1 MIGKIN
7 DGVVHIRIAI
17 AQLCST
23 LGEMLLI
30 PADLSTPREIKVSY
44 TSGTVIVIECKESST
59 VGKSSMLG
67 SDVELGKIEWKCWL
81 NKLALLEPVLAFSES
96 RFIAEGILLD
106 LVMDLRYLN
115 ILLLLDKA

>member
-30 PADLSTPREIKVSY
+30 PADFSTSREIKASY
-44 TSGTVIVIECKESST
+44 TSGTLTVIAIECKESFT
-59 VGKSSMLG
+59 IGRSSMLG
-67 SDVELGKIEWKCWL
+67 SDVEL
-81 NKLALLEPVLAFSES
+81 
-96 RFIAEGILLD
+96 
-106 LVMDLRYLN
+106 
-115 ILLLLDKA
+115 